1 MHHIQHVMVHND
13 RNRLNVGYF
22 VSFGNAILILTKQRV
37 MCVCACVINEFD
49 PVLCSGQQVLKGIP
63 ASLGAVGL

>member
-1 MHHIQHVMVHND
+1 MDQKDV
-13 RNRLNVGYF
+13 
-22 VSFGNAILILTKQRV
+22 
-37 MCVCACVINEFD
+37 CVCVCVINECD